1 MSSAQA
7 LQINAYMSPHPLD
20 EDSFLEEEWI
30 SWLPGYVKEETEDGL
45 PSYYHDSNVALYE
58 KIETFTNDLFKKAAE
73 RIWPLLKDHHFK
85 KVFISIDYSNYR
97 GDTSLA
103 GYEYRY
109 SNPGKG
115 TYHFSVDRNLLH
127 RYSAFLDEKL
137 DKLPNMNI
145 WEHELM
151 HLLDHWEILK
161 ASSFA
166 HSDLPLNNLRYYA
179 LKYREEGIAN
189 LLDLLDGKIKGISS
203 IAKAKEVFAANYT
216 KVKSDLSN
224 HKKTDDKIRSEMYS
238 GYDFYE
244 VGPWI
249 ILDMLDEIFSLTE
262 IADVKE
268 LEKKIANG
276 EEISEE
282 LKLEIVRN
290 AFYFDTDWFMS
301 RLGNYCQP

>member
-1 MSSAQA
+1 MSNTQE
-7 LQINAYMSPHPLD
+7 LHIKAYLSPHPLD
-20 EDSFLEEEWI
+20 DDSFLEEEWI
-30 SWLPGYVKEETEDGL
+30 SWLPGYIKGETEDGM
-45 PSYYHDSNVALYE
+45 PSYYHEDNIALYE
-58 KIETFTNDLFKKAAE
+58 KIENFSADLFKRAAE

-85 KVFISIDYSNYR
+85 KIFISIDYSNYKMSS
-97 GDTSLA
+97 SLA
-103 GYEYRY
+103 GYDYKH
-109 SNPGKG
+109 SDPGKG
-115 TYHFSVDRNLLH
+115 RYHFSVDQDLLGS
-127 RYSAFLDEKL
+127 YSAFIDEKITS
-137 DKLPNMNI
+137 LPNMNI
-145 WEHELM
+145 WEHELI

-166 HSDLPLNNLRYYA
+166 HSDIPLNNLRYYV

-189 LLDLLDGKIKGISS
+189 LLDLLDGKIKGINS
-203 IAKAKEVFAANYT
+203 IAKAKEVFANNYGRI
-216 KVKSDLSN
+216 KSDLSN
-224 HKKTDDKIRSEMYS
+224 HERTDDKIRSEIYS

-268 LEKKIANG
+268 LERKIANG

-282 LKLEIVRN
+282 LKIEIIRN

-301 RLGNYCQP
+301 RLKNYCEP